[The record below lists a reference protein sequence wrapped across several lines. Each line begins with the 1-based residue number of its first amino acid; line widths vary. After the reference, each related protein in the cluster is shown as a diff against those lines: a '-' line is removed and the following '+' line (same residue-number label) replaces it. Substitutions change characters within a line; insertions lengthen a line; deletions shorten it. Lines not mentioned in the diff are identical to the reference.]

1 MRILR
6 AVLVGCGGI
15 SNAWF
20 NPLKGWTDVKVVGLV
35 DINEAAA
42 QKRKEEHGLAEATT
56 GTDLRA
62 MLKAAKPDIVFDCTV
77 PDARVS
83 VVLTALRHGC
93 HVLSEKPMGASMAEA
108 RRMVQASK
116 KAKRLFA
123 VMQNRRYDARIRALR
138 SLIESGRLGELTTL
152 NGDFYIGAHF
162 GGFRDRMLHVL
173 LLDMAIHSFDQARL
187 ISGADPVAVYC
198 REWNPKGSWY
208 DHDASAIA
216 VFEMSNNIV
225 YTYRGSWCSE
235 GLNTSWECEWR
246 AIGTHG
252 SALWNGA
259 DGFRAQVVEQTG
271 GFISK
276 LADVPVVVS
285 DAAKKGGHGGCI
297 REFLDCVIA
306 GKTPETVGTD
316 NIKSLAMVFGAIKSA
331 ATGKRVKIEV

>member
-1 MRILR
+1 
-6 AVLVGCGGI
+6 
-15 SNAWF
+15 
-20 NPLKGWTDVKVVGLV
+20 
-35 DINEAAA
+35 
-42 QKRKEEHGLAEATT
+42 
-56 GTDLRA
+56 
-62 MLKAAKPDIVFDCTV
+62 
-77 PDARVS
+77 
-83 VVLTALRHGC
+83 
-93 HVLSEKPMGASMAEA
+93 
-108 RRMVQASK
+108 
-116 KAKRLFA
+116 
-123 VMQNRRYDARIRALR
+123 
-138 SLIESGRLGELTTL
+138 
-152 NGDFYIGAHF
+152 
-162 GGFRDRMLHVL
+162 MLHVL

>member
-93 HVLSEKPMGASMAEA
+93 HVLSEKHMGASMAEA

-123 VMQNRRYDARIRALR
+123 VMQNRRYDARIRALL
-138 SLIESGRLGELTTL
+138 SLI
-152 NGDFYIGAHF
+152 
-162 GGFRDRMLHVL
+162 
-173 LLDMAIHSFDQARL
+173 
-187 ISGADPVAVYC
+187 
-198 REWNPKGSWY
+198 
-208 DHDASAIA
+208 
-216 VFEMSNNIV
+216 
-225 YTYRGSWCSE
+225 
-235 GLNTSWECEWR
+235 
-246 AIGTHG
+246 
-252 SALWNGA
+252 
-259 DGFRAQVVEQTG
+259 
-271 GFISK
+271 
-276 LADVPVVVS
+276 
-285 DAAKKGGHGGCI
+285 
-297 REFLDCVIA
+297 
-306 GKTPETVGTD
+306 
-316 NIKSLAMVFGAIKSA
+316 
-331 ATGKRVKIEV
+331 